1 MCASRFRL
9 LDPDL
14 VPTPLRERRPQ
25 PVEIAELTSNPER
38 RRRVVLKALLSMWG
52 KLSNPVLTSPAER
65 GAIVRNTLDELGG
78 VFIKLGQL
86 LALRNDLFPTEFC
99 LALSDL
105 HDRAT
110 AFPPGVAKR
119 CLEEAFG
126 RPLDSIFSEF
136 AAVPVA
142 AASIGQCHIARLR
155 EGGELVAVKLQ
166 RPDAPSM
173 FWRDIALFRSLLK
186 PLSLLPSSEL
196 FNWEDAL
203 WELTDIVT
211 EELDYRYEAIALAT
225 FRKKLSKH
233 RNIYVPRVFT
243 EWCTP
248 NVLVLEY
255 IPGVFMSELLH
266 TKETDPEKVLI
277 WQQENNIELED
288 VGRTLLQSLYRQMF
302 EEHLFH
308 GDLHPGNIVLLR
320 NNLVCLIDFGSIG
333 RLDID
338 FLDSFHGYM
347 KALAERD
354 FENAILNMLS
364 TSANLPDVGIDSL
377 QAELLNAF
385 RTWHR
390 KTLVADLP
398 HREKS
403 VQALGDYMQPVLQ
416 RYRMSMNWSFLRM
429 NRAFGT
435 LDITIQKLL
444 PMLDHPSE
452 MKRYQKGA
460 QKRARK
466 KAWNVTPSTLALI
479 RDGTVLQKH
488 EETSLALTNASNV
501 RRVQQL
507 GTLRFKS
514 SLTKMAFLLLSMA
527 RLVQIGAVALGLALV
542 WAWLAR
548 HVPLVQE
555 SMGLYGSR
563 LGDAIQNMPRFTWW
577 EGLLLLLLLGK
588 AFLGARQVITR
599 IHETVR

>member
-1 MCASRFRL
+1 M
-9 LDPDL
+9 
-14 VPTPLRERRPQ
+14 
-25 PVEIAELTSNPER
+25 
-38 RRRVVLKALLSMWG
+38 KALLSMWG
-52 KLSNPVLTSPAER
+52 KLSNPALTSPAER

-119 CLEEAFG
+119 CLEEAYG
-126 RPLDSIFSEF
+126 RPLDSVFSEF
-136 AAVPVA
+136 ESIPVA

-155 EGGELVAVKLQ
+155 KGGQLVAVKLQ

-173 FWRDIALFRSLLK
+173 FWRDIALFGSLLK

-203 WELTDIVT
+203 WELKDIVT
-211 EELDYRYEAIALAT
+211 EELDYRYEAAALAM
-225 FRKKLSKH
+225 FRKKLRKH
-233 RNIYVPRVFT
+233 RNIYVPQVFS

-248 NVLVLEY
+248 NVIVLEY

-266 TKETDPEKVLI
+266 TKEKDPEKVLR
-277 WQQENNIELED
+277 WQQENHIDLEE

-320 NNLVCLIDFGSIG
+320 NSQVCLIDFGSVG

-364 TSANLPDVGIDSL
+364 TSANLPNVGIDSL

-444 PMLDHPSE
+444 PTLDHPSE

-466 KAWNVTPSTLALI
+466 KAWNVRPSTLALI
-479 RDGTVLQKH
+479 RNGMVLRQH
-488 EETSLALTNASNV
+488 EEMNLSLTNATNM

-507 GTLRFKS
+507 EALRFKS
-514 SLTKMAFLLLSMA
+514 SLTKMEFLVLSMM
-527 RLVQIGAVALGLALV
+527 RLAQLGAGALGLAVV
-542 WAWLAR
+542 WAWLAQ
-548 HVPLVQE
+548 HVPQVQDFMRLHE
-555 SMGLYGSR
+555 SR
-563 LGDAIQNMPRFTWW
+563 LGNFIQNLPQFAWW
-577 EGLLLLLLLGK
+577 EGLLLLLFFGK
-588 AFLGARQVITR
+588 ALLSAGRIIAR

>member
-1 MCASRFRL
+1 MSVSRPKL
-9 LDPDL
+9 LDPEL
-14 VPTPLRERRPQ
+14 VPTPLRERLPH
-25 PVEIAELTSNPER
+25 PVEIAELTADAER
-38 RRRVVLKALLSMWG
+38 RRRVVVKALMSMWAR
-52 KLSNPVLTSPAER
+52 LSNPVLTSPAER
-65 GAIVRNTLDELGG
+65 GAIVRGTLDELGG
-78 VFIKLGQL
+78 VFVKLGQL

-99 LALSDL
+99 LALAGL

-110 AFPPGVAKR
+110 AFPPSVARR
-119 CLEEAFG
+119 CVEEALG
-126 RPLDSIFSEF
+126 RPIEDIFSEF
-136 AAVPVA
+136 EAVPVA

-155 EGGELVAVKLQ
+155 QGGHRVAVKIQ
-166 RPDAPSM
+166 RPDAPAM
-173 FWRDIALFRSLLK
+173 FWRDIALFGSLLK
-186 PLSLLPSSEL
+186 PLALLPSSEL

-203 WELTDIVT
+203 WELKDIVT
-211 EELDYRYEAIALAT
+211 EELDYRYEAAALTT
-225 FRKKLSKH
+225 FRKKLRKH
-233 RNIYVPRVFT
+233 RNIYVPQVFSQ
-243 EWCTP
+243 WCTP
-248 NVLVLEY
+248 NVIVMEY

-266 TKETDPEKVLI
+266 TKETDPDKVLR
-277 WQQENNIELED
+277 WQHENHVELEE

-308 GDLHPGNIVLLR
+308 GDLHPGNIILLR
-320 NNLVCLIDFGSIG
+320 DNQVCLIDFGSIG

-364 TSANLPDVGIDSL
+364 TSSNLPNVGIDSL

-460 QKRARK
+460 RKRARK
-466 KAWNVTPSTLALI
+466 RAWNVRPSTLALI
-479 RDGTVLQKH
+479 RHGAFLRQS
-488 EETSLALTNASNV
+488 EEASLAFAQATN
-501 RRVQQL
+501 RRRMQQL
-507 GTLRFKS
+507 ETLRYKA
-514 SLTKMAFLLLSMA
+514 SLTKMEFLLLSVM
-527 RLVQIGAVALGLALV
+527 RLVQAGAVALGLMLVGMWLGRHLPLEPGPEWLHGNHLDDSIRAL
-542 WAWLAR
+542 
-548 HVPLVQE
+548 
-555 SMGLYGSR
+555 
-563 LGDAIQNMPRFTWW
+563 PRFAWW
-577 EGLLLLLLLGK
+577 EGLLALALTTQ
-588 AFLGARQVITR
+588 AFRSTGRVAAR
-599 IHETVR
+599 IHETAR

>member
-1 MCASRFRL
+1 MRVSRLKL

-14 VPTPLRERRPQ
+14 VPTPLRERLPHS
-25 PVEIAELTSNPER
+25 VEIAELTLNPER
-38 RRRVVLKALLSMWG
+38 RRRVVLKSLMSMWG

-65 GAIVRNTLDELGG
+65 GAIVRNTLDALGG

-110 AFPPGVAKR
+110 AFPPGVAR
-119 CLEEAFG
+119 RYLEEAFG
-126 RPLDSIFSEF
+126 RPLESVFSEF
-136 AAVPVA
+136 SPVPVA

-155 EGGELVAVKLQ
+155 QGGHWVAVKLQ

-173 FWRDIALFRSLLK
+173 FWRDLDLFQSLLG

-203 WELTDIVT
+203 WELQDIVK
-211 EELDYRYEAIALAT
+211 EELDYRYEAAALAT
-225 FRKKLSKH
+225 FRKKLRKH
-233 RNIYVPRVFT
+233 QNIYVPQVFT
-243 EWCTP
+243 EWCRP
-248 NVLVLEY
+248 NVIVLEY

-266 TKETDPEKVLI
+266 VKETDPEKVLR
-277 WQQENNIELED
+277 WQRDNNVDLEE

-308 GDLHPGNIVLLR
+308 GDLHPGNIVLLKDSQ
-320 NNLVCLIDFGSIG
+320 VCLIDFGSVG

-354 FENAILNMLS
+354 FETAILNMLS
-364 TSANLPDVGIDSL
+364 TSANLPNVGIDSL

-390 KTLVADLP
+390 KTLVPDLP
-398 HREKS
+398 HHEKS

-435 LDITIQKLL
+435 LDIAIQKLL
-444 PMLDHPSE
+444 PTLDHPSE

-460 QKRARK
+460 RKRARK
-466 KAWNVTPSTLALI
+466 KAWNVRPSVLAMLHSGAI
-479 RDGTVLQKH
+479 LRH
-488 EETSLALTNASNV
+488 NEEASLALTHASNL
-501 RRVQQL
+501 RRVEQL
-507 GTLRFKS
+507 GRLRFKS
-514 SLTKMAFLLLSMA
+514 SLTKGEFLILSTM
-527 RLVQIGAVALGLALV
+527 RVVQVSAVALGLGLLAF
-542 WAWLAR
+542 WLAWQG
-548 HVPLVQE
+548 PLPLDLFAGASE
-555 SMGLYGSR
+555 SPAGSQWGL
-563 LGDAIQNMPRFTWW
+563 PRFAWW
-577 EGLLLLLLLGK
+577 EGLLLLALCGK
-588 AFLGARQVITR
+588 AFLSANRVVTR
-599 IHETVR
+599 LHETVT